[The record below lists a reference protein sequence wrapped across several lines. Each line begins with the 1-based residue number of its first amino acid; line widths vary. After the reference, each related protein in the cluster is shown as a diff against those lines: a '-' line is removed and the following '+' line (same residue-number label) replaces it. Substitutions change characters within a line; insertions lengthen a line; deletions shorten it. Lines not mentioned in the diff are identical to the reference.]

1 MLAIV
6 DPRIGAHLRETLGAV
21 RRIVGCAGRQ
31 GRPALSRAAK
41 SFIDSRTSTVGDLAG
56 QL

>member
-1 MLAIV
+1 MLAIA

-41 SFIDSRTSTVGDLAG
+41 SFIDSRTSTVGDSAG